1 MALERERD
9 SLRQTLERFQLP
21 QSEYPEPPVE
31 MRCFYSTDSKR
42 ASSSTDEL
50 TMLKKASMKQKLLDE
65 DADVDFHLSPLVEV
79 AVPLASTLPTFRALA
94 DESDEES
101 LLKKKMKKKKSIPSP
116 ESVLEVIEPVDEF
129 CAETPLA
136 YPARQ
141 PYSTEPIPIPIPIP
155 ISSRPA
161 PSYQASS
168 SVAMSV
174 TADYWPAVL
183 SGSKPREDVV
193 MSSRPSSP
201 RRRGSSSDRY
211 VPTQETA
218 PKAKESY
225 TADTLG
231 HHPRDADPAAEET
244 WQILSSG
251 VSKLRDLLDSPQTT
265 TLPNHVLSRPEIP
278 RSYTASLSRSST
290 LDRSISRTSIPSRP
304 SSASVQSVSGSSTVE
319 DPYFTQTERRPLVSA
334 SEAAMQLERE
344 RQEKERRRRHE
355 ASSSAVPVP
364 SSLRDTT
371 NAPVNAH
378 YHHRYKHT
386 HDKMKPMHAVP
397 GTACV

>member
-1 MALERERD
+1 MFE
-9 SLRQTLERFQLP
+9 
-21 QSEYPEPPVE
+21 
-31 MRCFYSTDSKR
+31 
-42 ASSSTDEL
+42 
-50 TMLKKASMKQKLLDE
+50 KASMKQRLLDE
-65 DADVDFHLSPLVEV
+65 DVDFHLSPLVEV
-79 AVPLASTLPTFRALA
+79 AVPLASTLPTFRALV
-94 DESDEES
+94 DESDEEN
-101 LLKKKMKKKKSIPSP
+101 LLKKKSKKKSIPSP
-116 ESVLEVIEPVDEF
+116 ETVLEVIEPVDAF

-141 PYSTEPIPIPIPIP
+141 PYATEPIPIP
-155 ISSRPA
+155 ISSRAA

-174 TADYWPAVL
+174 TADYWPTVF
-183 SGSKPREDVV
+183 SGSRPREDVV
-193 MSSRPSSP
+193 MRSRPSSP

-211 VPTQETA
+211 VSTQEVA

-225 TADTLG
+225 TADTSG
-231 HHPRDADPAAEET
+231 HHTRDAEPAPEET
-244 WQILSSG
+244 WQILSTG

-265 TLPNHVLSRPEIP
+265 TLPHHVLSRPDIP
-278 RSYTASLSRSST
+278 RSYTASLSRAST
-290 LDRSISRTSIPSRP
+290 LDRSISRSSIPSRP
-304 SSASVQSVSGSSTVE
+304 SSTSAQSVSTSSTVE
-319 DPYFTQTERRPLVSA
+319 DPYFAQTERRPLVSA

-355 ASSSAVPVP
+355 ASSSSAVPVP

-378 YHHRYKHT
+378 YHHRYKHA
-386 HDKMKPMHAVP
+386 HDKIKPSMHAVP